1 MIKTD
6 EESVE
11 TNYLALV
18 VTESSP
24 YLHHGFYDIL
34 GKHVTLN
41 FACAWLHIH
50 TPHGDDGNNRH
61 NSSTKELHQHWH
73 HRRNVWNLFSALTQ
87 SSSGSIYWVNSS
99 RGKNER
105 EREKEVK
112 NVNTPMTMLWES
124 TKRNTCRNIAVKMDK
139 SVDKSNI
146 IWSSRQWKPNI
157 TQKGSGPDLTWW
169 AGGEETRERK
179 DREKRP
185 TDKKSWFLQCWNLQ
199 PKQQTWFDHL
209 SFFKM
214 YDNKLANQ
222 IFVYFAEIH

>member
-1 MIKTD
+1 MPVNVFS
-6 EESVE
+6 SVE

-24 YLHHGFYDIL
+24 FLHHGFYDFL

-99 RGKNER
+99 RGENER

-124 TKRNTCRNIAVKMDK
+124 TKRNTCRKIAVKMDK

-146 IWSSRQWKPNI
+146 IWSSRQWKAKYYP
-157 TQKGSGPDLTWW
+157 K
-169 AGGEETRERK
+169 RERSRFNVTGWGGG
-179 DREKRP
+179 DEREKRQREK
-185 TDKKSWFLQCWNLQ
+185 TNRQKKL
-199 PKQQTWFDHL
+199 
-209 SFFKM
+209 
-214 YDNKLANQ
+214 
-222 IFVYFAEIH
+222 IFTVLKPPAKTADMIWPPVIF